1 MNDVAT
7 HVTTLGM
14 VRGVL
19 TAVLFAAFIAL
30 WFWAWSSKRRED
42 FAAIAALP
50 LEDDATNLAQG
61 DAR

>member
-1 MNDVAT
+1 MNDVVS

-30 WFWAWSSKRRED
+30 WFWAWSSRRRAD
-42 FAAIAALP
+42 FAAMAALP
-50 LEDDATNLAQG
+50 LEE